1 MEEFYNKHYKVVL
14 VLPIL
19 MILASVL
26 IIFNQYQ
33 NTGDIVNKD
42 VSLKGG
48 LSAEIYSEKLIEKSD
63 LENKLRIKFA
73 DGEFFIREL
82 SELAT
87 EQKNGIIIES
97 SNIKEKELRKA
108 LEEILEIKLEDEKNY
123 FARETSPILGER
135 FYKQMILTILLAFLL
150 MTVTVIIIYRK
161 IIPSI
166 AIISSPIIDITV
178 TIAAINLLGF
188 RVTDA
193 TIAALLLMIGY
204 GIDTDILLT
213 TKVLK
218 RKEGT
223 VYNRIKGSFF
233 TGFTMT
239 LTTIVALTLG
249 TIVVKSFLLKEMFIV
264 LIIGLSTDIIATYV
278 WNASLLR
285 WYLKDED

>member
-14 VLPIL
+14 VLPIV
-19 MILASVL
+19 MILASL
-26 IIFNQYQ
+26 HIIFNQYQ

-285 WYLKDED
+285 WY